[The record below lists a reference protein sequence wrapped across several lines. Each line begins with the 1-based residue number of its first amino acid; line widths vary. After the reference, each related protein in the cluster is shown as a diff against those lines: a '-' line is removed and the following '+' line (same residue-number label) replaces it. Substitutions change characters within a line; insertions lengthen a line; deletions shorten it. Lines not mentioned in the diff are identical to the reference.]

1 MKLRTN
7 LILAGLICAGHVHAD
22 AIIGDTL
29 SQQLSESQPGYN
41 VIVSFDEHAS
51 INQVLRPLAVPY
63 LGLQTLPMA
72 GATLTKA
79 QINLLKDNPA
89 VVSLYANAP
98 LEYYNYESGEI
109 TGGHYVQD
117 QYGVTGEG
125 TVIAVLDSGVDGT
138 HPDLAFGDTVIENVK
153 IIGDLDLTGGN
164 TTFLEGVPNSDTSSG
179 HGTHVAGT
187 VAGSGAASANDE
199 RRAFYHDGI
208 APGAKLVG
216 LGAGEG
222 LNILFGLQGFDYAI
236 TNQERLDIDIIT
248 NSWGG
253 GDGSE
258 FDPNNPINQAS
269 FEAYKR
275 GMVVSFAA
283 SNSGPEE
290 DTLNQYAIAPWVIN
304 VAAGTKSK
312 ELADFSSRGVAGH
325 PEKLPDITAPGA
337 AITSTRAV
345 NTAIGAMGPVVDPAH
360 PEYYQYYHTISG
372 TSMATPFV
380 AGSAA
385 LLLSVNP
392 DLSPD
397 QIESILKETAD
408 PMSYLPHEV
417 GAGYINVLAAIDRAY
432 ETQGERAQFLTGDT
446 LWASQGEWTTVDNTD
461 ERLTYVGEW
470 EQGRSASAF
479 GGGYQ
484 EADDDDGTMLASVRG
499 DRIRLHFLVEDDDD
513 AKVRVVSNG
522 QTVGTAV
529 LSSHNA
535 DEDNPHKVTVAFS
548 GLGTDGINELEI
560 HTDEDDVLFDAMD
573 IDGDLMDSDTTFTEE
588 TTVETGTMGPS
599 AENLEVQEFV
609 FDTPADAINIDA
621 ELSWDGV
628 ADLDFYLLNAA
639 GNTVASSASLGNP
652 EALSYWL
659 DAPGTYTLRVTG
671 YISAVTPF
679 TVTRTIT
686 RAIRK

>member
-1 MKLRTN
+1 MKLKIN
-7 LILAGLICAGHVHAD
+7 LIMAGLICAGQAHAD
-22 AIIGDTL
+22 AIIGDKL
-29 SQQLSESQPGYN
+29 SQQLLTPQAHYD
-41 VIVSFDEHAS
+41 VIVSFDEHAA
-51 INQVLRPLAVPY
+51 IDNVLRPLAVPY

-72 GATLTKA
+72 GATLTRV
-79 QINLLKDNPA
+79 QIDQLKDHPD
-89 VVSLYANAP
+89 VVSVYANAP

-125 TVIAVLDSGVDGT
+125 TVIAVLDSGVDAT
-138 HPDLAFGDTVIENVK
+138 HPDLAFGETVIENVK

-187 VAGSGAASANDE
+187 VSGSGAASAGDE

-236 TNQERLDIDIIT
+236 ANQERLEIDIIT

-275 GMVVSFAA
+275 GMVVAFAA
-283 SNSGPEE
+283 SNSGP
-290 DTLNQYAIAPWVIN
+290 DDNTLNQYAIAPWVIN
-304 VAAGTKSK
+304 VAAGTKDK

-337 AITSTRAV
+337 GITSTRAV
-345 NTAIGAMGPVVDPAH
+345 NTVIGAMGPVVDPAH

-380 AGSAA
+380 AGAAA

-397 QIESILKETAD
+397 QIEAILKQTAD

-417 GAGYINVLAAIDRAY
+417 GAGYINVLAAIDTAY
-432 ETQGERAQFLTGDT
+432 VTQGERLQFLHGDT
-446 LWASQGEWTTVDNTD
+446 QWASQGAWAMADNND
-461 ERLTYVGEW
+461 ARFTYIGEW
-470 EQGRSASAF
+470 EEGRSKQAF
-479 GGGYQ
+479 GGDYR
-484 EADDDDGTMLASVRG
+484 EADDDEGTILASVRG
-499 DRIRLHFLVEDDDD
+499 DRIRLHFLVTDEDDGV
-513 AKVRVVSNG
+513 VRVVSNG
-522 QTVGTAV
+522 KTIGTANV
-529 LSSHNA
+529 SGAHASEN
-535 DEDNPHKVTVAFS
+535 NPQQVTVAFS
-548 GLGTDGINELEI
+548 GLGNQTINEVEI
-560 HTDEDDVLFDAMD
+560 HTGDEDVLFDAME
-573 IDGDLMDSDTTFTEE
+573 IDGQLMESDVSYTQETTTEE
-588 TTVETGTMGPS
+588 GTMGPS
-599 AENLEVQEFV
+599 AENLQVQEFV
-609 FDTPADAINIDA
+609 FDTTDSDINIDA
-621 ELSWDGV
+621 ELSWAGV

-639 GNTVASSASLGNP
+639 GDTVASSASLGNP
-652 EALSYWL
+652 ETLSYWL
-659 DAPGTYTLRVTG
+659 EQPGTYTLRVSG
-671 YISAVTPF
+671 YISAATPF

-686 RAIRK
+686 RASK

>member
-1 MKLRTN
+1 MKLKLN
-7 LILAGLICAGHVHAD
+7 LIMAGLICAGHVQAD
-22 AIIGDTL
+22 AIIGDSL
-29 SQQLSESQPGYN
+29 SKHMLTPKPTYD
-41 VIVSFDEHAS
+41 VIVSFDEHADIDS
-51 INQVLRPLAVPY
+51 VLRPLAVPY

-72 GATLTKA
+72 GATLTRV
-79 QINLLKDNPA
+79 QIEQLKENPA
-89 VVSLYANAP
+89 VVSVYANSP

-125 TVIAVLDSGVDGT
+125 SVIAVLDSGVDGT
-138 HPDLAFGDTVIENVK
+138 HPDLTFGDTVIENVK
-153 IIGDLDLTGGN
+153 IVGDLDLTGGN
-164 TTFLEGVPNSDTSSG
+164 TTFIEGVPNSDTSSG

-236 TNQERLDIDIIT
+236 TNQERLEIDIIT

-253 GDGSE
+253 GDGME

-304 VAAGTKSK
+304 VAAGTKDK
-312 ELADFSSRGVAGH
+312 ELADFSSRGVADH

-360 PEYYQYYHTISG
+360 PDYYLYYHTISG

-380 AGSAA
+380 AGTAA
-385 LLLSVNP
+385 LMLSVNP

-397 QIESILKETAD
+397 QIESIIKETAD

-417 GAGYINVLAAIDRAY
+417 GAGYINVLAAIDKAN
-432 ETQGERAQFLTGDT
+432 ETQGERAQFLAGDT
-446 LWASQGEWTTVDNTD
+446 QWASQGEWTMVDDND
-461 ERLTYVGEW
+461 PRLTYVGDW
-470 EQGRSASAF
+470 EHGRSSQAS
-479 GGGYQ
+479 GGEYR
-484 EADDDDGTMLASVRG
+484 EVDDDEGTILASVRG
-499 DRIRLHFLVEDDDD
+499 DRIRLHFLVTDDDD
-513 AKVRVVSNG
+513 SDVRVVSNG
-522 QTVGTAV
+522 KTIGSARVQSA
-529 LSSHNA
+529 NA
-535 DEDNPHKVTVAFS
+535 SEENPQQVTVAFT
-548 GLGTDGINELEI
+548 GLGDELVNQVEI
-560 HTDEDDVLFDAMD
+560 HAGDEDILFDAME
-573 IDGDLMDSDTTFTEE
+573 IDGDLMESDVTYTEVTTTEE
-588 TTVETGTMGPS
+588 GTMGPS

-609 FDTPADAINIDA
+609 FETTEADINVDA
-621 ELSWDGV
+621 ELSWTGV

-639 GNTVASSASLGNP
+639 GETVASSASLGNP
-652 EALSYWL
+652 EKLSYWL
-659 DAPGTYTLRVTG
+659 EQPGTYTLQVSG

-686 RAIRK
+686 TASK